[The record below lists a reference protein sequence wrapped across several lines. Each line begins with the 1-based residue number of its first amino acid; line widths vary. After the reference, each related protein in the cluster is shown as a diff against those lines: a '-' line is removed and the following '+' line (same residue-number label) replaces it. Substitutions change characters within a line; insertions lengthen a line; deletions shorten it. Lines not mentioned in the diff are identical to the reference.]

1 MLSTPR
7 RFPTMLALLA
17 CLALA
22 ACGGGSTATP
32 GASAAASVQVSG
44 DEVIDAFLEV
54 VKDPGFTTETE
65 MTATMTSSG
74 IRIRVQAEGSL
85 AGHDAQMT
93 MRLSQ
98 GQIGF
103 DLEMILLGD
112 FAYVRALEGE
122 WTEVDRDAVN
132 TGGAQIDSFEFLT
145 EPGDLEYD
153 GTAMRG
159 GERVHVLVNAGPIRY
174 LGPSSAEGN
183 VGLLEILV
191 REDGTPISLSY
202 RVEATTLDLNG
213 VEIRAVGDV
222 EQSFTSVG
230 EPTTIEPP
238 AGF

>member
-1 MLSTPR
+1 
-7 RFPTMLALLA
+7 MLAMLA
-17 CLALA
+17 MLGCLVLA

-32 GASAAASVQVSG
+32 GPSAAASVQVSG

-54 VKDPGFTTETE
+54 VKDPAFTTETE
-65 MTATMTSSG
+65 MTAIMTSGG
-74 IRIRVQAEGSL
+74 IRIRVEAEGNL

-222 EQSFTSVG
+222 EQIFTSVG